1 MCGICGYLS
10 GQKYR
15 PEILTEMNNTMIHR
29 GPDDAGIYQTGLS
42 NGLYLGLG
50 QRRLSIL
57 DLSSAGHQPMLSDD
71 RQVVLVY
78 NGEVYNYIE
87 LREEL
92 ELKGYRFRSACDT
105 EVILNLYL
113 EYGIDCLTM
122 LNGMFGLAI
131 ADLRQGRVMLARD
144 RMGKK
149 PLYYYRSPETGA
161 FVFASELK
169 PIMAFPEFRKEI
181 RTELISGYLVNKCF
195 DSPDTVFR
203 HTWKVQPGECVI
215 WEKNNVHS
223 YFYWDLLETY
233 QKQSGRKITDYA
245 AAKDGLVNLLS
256 DSVEK
261 RMISDVP
268 LGTFL
273 SGGIDSTVI
282 TALAQRTSVEPIRT
296 YTIGFSTQ
304 KENEAEYAKAVAKHI
319 GTNHTELY
327 VSKQDLLE
335 QIQDIC
341 KWYDEPFA
349 DSSQIPTMLVSKL
362 AKGDVSVIL
371 SGDGGDELF
380 CGYEQYD
387 WMLWAQ
393 KLDWLGKAGHA
404 VCHMPLLR
412 NMALVDRLPDKMNA
426 FLNNR
431 DQRTKLQL
439 FADVRE
445 KHTRDMIISGSESAK
460 RDFEEKIHEITSLG
474 NDWQTKR
481 MLLDM
486 RYYMADEVLVK
497 TDRGSM
503 KYSLEIRCPLLDY
516 RIVEYSFRV
525 PLQYKYRN
533 GKKKYIL
540 KDIAYDLVPRE
551 LLDRPN
557 QGFGVPVA
565 LWLRNDL
572 NKQLRQYADPHILKK
587 QSIFEAGK
595 ISEFIQRLE
604 VSDKSVYSSVL
615 WGFMMF
621 QMWYQEYV
629 EDLW

>member
-1 MCGICGYLS
+1 MCGICGYIS
-10 GQKYR
+10 GHKYT
-15 PEILTEMNNTMIHR
+15 PEILKEMNNKMVHR
-29 GPDDAGIYQTGLS
+29 GPDDAGIYQTQLS
-42 NGLYLGLG
+42 NDLYLGLG
-50 QRRLSIL
+50 HRRLSIL
-57 DLSSAGHQPMLSDD
+57 DLSSAGHQPMFSDD
-71 RQVVLVY
+71 RQIVLVY
-78 NGEVYNYIE
+78 NGEIYNYIE
-87 LREEL
+87 LKEQL
-92 ELKGYRFRSACDT
+92 ETKGYRFHSTCDT

-113 EYGIDCLTM
+113 EYGIGCLSM

-131 ADLRQGRVMLARD
+131 ADLRQERMILARD

-149 PLYYYRSPETGA
+149 PLYYYIDPHTRT

-169 PIMAFPEFRKEI
+169 PIMAFPEFHKEI

-195 DSPDTVFR
+195 DSPNTVFR
-203 HTWKVQPGECVI
+203 YTYKVQPGECVI
-215 WEKNNVHS
+215 WDRNDIQK

-233 QKQSGRKITDYA
+233 QEQSAGEIIDYNV
-245 AAKDGLVNLLS
+245 AKEGLVNLLL

-282 TALAQRTSVEPIRT
+282 TALAQRISAEPIRT
-296 YTIGFSTQ
+296 YTIGFSTR
-304 KENEAEYAKAVAKHI
+304 KENEAEYAKAVARHI
-319 GTNHTELY
+319 GTKHTELY
-327 VSKQDLLE
+327 VSQQDLLE

-380 CGYEQYD
+380 CGYEEYD

-393 KLDWLGKAGHA
+393 KLDWLGAAGYTL
-404 VCHMPLLR
+404 CQFPSLR
-412 NMALVDRLPDKMNA
+412 NMQLVEKMPDKINA

-431 DQRTKLQL
+431 NQRTKLQL

-445 KHTRDMIISGSESAK
+445 KHTRDMIIGGSESAK
-460 RDFEEKIHEITSLG
+460 RDFEEKIHGITSLK

-481 MLLDM
+481 MLLDI

-497 TDRGSM
+497 SDRGAM

-516 RIVEYSFRV
+516 RIAEYSFRV
-525 PLQYKYRN
+525 PLQYKYHN

-551 LLDRPN
+551 LLDRPK

-565 LWLRNDL
+565 FWLRNEL
-572 NKQLRQYADPHILKK
+572 NQQLRRYADPRILKR
-587 QSIFEAGK
+587 QGIFQAKK
-595 ISEFIQRLE
+595 IGEFIEKLE

-621 QMWYQEYV
+621 QMWYREYID
-629 EDLW
+629 DLW